1 MLSSLAPAGWKSEH
15 FSNKR
20 TGYKD
25 NCRFIRIQW
34 CSWFLQF
41 RESNKSV
48 AAFLTTSEK
57 VWSLLPQGVE
67 SITVNDNLWS
77 WHFYLINIQKGRQH
91 RETCQL
97 WFDRFFS
104 SVWLDCHST
113 HKKTNMPFFDSS
125 HKYFSTLSASQRD
138 GSCQSS
144 SFLPSKHTTVN
155 VSVCDGGIEKESEEA
170 TEQEVH
176 PGLVCH
182 LTSF

>member
-1 MLSSLAPAGWKSEH
+1 MIISGRDIFTWSISKKED
-15 FSNKR
+15 N
-20 TGYKD
+20 TGKHVSYD
-25 NCRFIRIQW
+25 LTDF
-34 CSWFLQF
+34 F
-41 RESNKSV
+41 RL
-48 AAFLTTSEK
+48 FDLTVT
-57 VWSLLPQGVE
+57 
-67 SITVNDNLWS
+67 
-77 WHFYLINIQKGRQH
+77 QH
-91 RETCQL
+91 TKKQTCL
-97 WFDRFFS
+97 
-104 SVWLDCHST
+104 
-113 HKKTNMPFFDSS
+113 FFDSS